1 MSRMAVPMKRIV
13 LTLGLLAGAC
23 RPATPTTSKPP
34 AEPAY
39 DGPDKRVLV
48 ELYSSQGCNS
58 CPKAD
63 ALLGEFPAL
72 GLPRDQVVTLTFHVT
87 YWDDL
92 GWQDP
97 YARPL
102 FDQRQIGYAQALPL
116 ASSDDETTLRGPYTP
131 QMVVDGGVHFS
142 GTLADVA
149 KEQVALARRTPTPIE
164 LELAVGAPIAAD
176 SGTTLS
182 ARVTS
187 RMAPDADF
195 DTSTAKVALF
205 AALAQRT
212 LTTEVP
218 RGENAGAQLNEH
230 WVVRDFQGPKL
241 FRSERETNDTPFT
254 LTVPTD
260 ADPSEFEV
268 VVFAQELASLHV
280 AAVTTAAV
288 PQ

>member
-1 MSRMAVPMKRIV
+1 MIRSSLV
-13 LTLGLLAGAC
+13 LCLLAIAC
-23 RPATPTTSKPP
+23 QPTAPDTQAPATP
-34 AEPAY
+34 AY
-39 DGPDKRVLV
+39 EGPDKRVLV

-63 ALLGEFPAL
+63 ALLGEFPSL

-97 YARPL
+97 YAQPL
-102 FDQRQIGYAQALPL
+102 FDQRQISYAQALPL

-131 QMVVDGGVHFS
+131 QMVVNGAVHFS
-142 GTLADVA
+142 GALADVA
-149 KEQVALARRTPTPIE
+149 REQVAIAKRSPTSIA
-164 LELAVGAPIAAD
+164 LELDVAAPQPTE
-176 SGTTLS
+176 SGVTVD

-187 RMAPDADF
+187 RMTADADF

-205 AALAQRT
+205 AALAQRQ

-218 RGENAGAQLNEH
+218 RGENAGTRLNEH
-230 WVVRDFQGPKL
+230 WVVRDFEGPKL
-241 FRSERETNDTPFT
+241 FRSERETNETPFT
-254 LTVPTD
+254 LSLPPDVD
-260 ADPSEFEV
+260 ASVFEV

-280 AAVTTAAV
+280 AAVTTAEV
-288 PQ
+288 RG

>member
-1 MSRMAVPMKRIV
+1 MRRFA
-13 LTLGLLAGAC
+13 LTALVFPCAC
-23 RPATPTTSKPP
+23 QPTAPDTQPPATP
-34 AEPAY
+34 AY
-39 DGPDKRVLV
+39 EGPDKRVLV

-63 ALLGEFPAL
+63 ALLGEFPSL

-97 YARPL
+97 YAQPL
-102 FDQRQIGYAQALPL
+102 FDQRQISYAQALPL

-131 QMVVDGGVHFS
+131 QMVVDGAVHFS
-142 GTLADVA
+142 GALADVA
-149 KEQVALARRTPTPIE
+149 QEQVAIAKRTPTSIAPE
-164 LELAVGAPIAAD
+164 LDVAAPQPTE
-176 SGTTLS
+176 SGGTVD

-187 RMAPDADF
+187 RMAADADF

-205 AALAQRT
+205 AALAQRQ

-218 RGENAGAQLNEH
+218 RGENAGTQLNEH
-230 WVVRDFQGPKL
+230 WVVRDFEGPKL
-241 FRSERETNDTPFT
+241 FRSERETNETPFT
-254 LTVPTD
+254 LSLPPDVD
-260 ADPSEFEV
+260 ASEFEV

-280 AAVTTAAV
+280 AAVTTAPV
-288 PQ
+288 KP